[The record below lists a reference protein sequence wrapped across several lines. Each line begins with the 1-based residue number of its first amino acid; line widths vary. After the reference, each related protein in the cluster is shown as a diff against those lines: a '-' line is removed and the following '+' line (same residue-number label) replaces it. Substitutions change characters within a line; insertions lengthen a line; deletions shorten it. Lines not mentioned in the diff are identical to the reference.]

1 MSKVEIEIG
10 DRILS
15 IETGNLARQADGSAL
30 VRYGDTI
37 VLTTATYK
45 KEKKNTFQD
54 FLPLTVDYRELAYAA
69 GKIPGGFFK
78 REGKPRDKEIIVS
91 RLIDRSIRPLFPKT
105 FNQDVQV
112 ISFLLS
118 FDQENEGDILGIIGA
133 STSLLLSEIPFS
145 QPIAAVRIGKIDNK
159 YIVNPTLKELEVSTL
174 DLVVSATKNAPVML
188 EGDGKEVQPEDII
201 EAIEI
206 AMGEIRKIIDAQ
218 ERLIIDVSK
227 LEVPEKLLPEEF
239 IKEVKEIIEEKTI
252 QAYQIVDK
260 KERQESLRKIREE
273 AFNLLKDKYPD
284 CENQIQYVIE
294 ECAREY
300 VRKLILKEHRRI
312 DGRTPDEIRP
322 LSCAVSVLPRTHG
335 SAIFTRGQT
344 QCLAVVTLGTKSDEQ
359 IVDDLEGEGTKRFML
374 HYNFPPFSTGE
385 IKPLRAPTRREI
397 GHGYLAERAFKYL
410 LPSEEEF
417 PYTIRVVSDILESN
431 GSSSMATVC
440 GATLSLMDAGVP
452 LKKAVAGI
460 AMGLVKEDND
470 YVILTDITG
479 TEDHYGDMDFKLAGT
494 KDGITAIQLDLK
506 IQGVSLEILKE
517 AIEKARV
524 AHRKILEL
532 MAKSIDQPRKC
543 LSTFAPRV
551 FAFQIPKDKIG
562 AVIGTG
568 GKVIRKIIDET
579 NTEIFIEDD
588 GKITISGPNEEA
600 IEKAKS
606 RILAIVEDVEVGK
619 VYLGEVKRIVPFGV
633 FIEIAPGKEGL
644 CHISQWANYRVK
656 NLTSEVKVGDKVFVR
671 VIAIDEMGRIQLS
684 RKAVGITTNDTKRKN

>member
-1 MSKVEIEIG
+1 MSKVEIEVG
-10 DRILS
+10 KRLLS
-15 IETGNLARQADGSAL
+15 IETGNLARQADGSVL
-30 VRYGDTI
+30 VRYGDTV
-37 VLTTATYK
+37 VLTTVTYK
-45 KEKKNTFQD
+45 KEKNNTFQD

-78 REGKPRDKEIIVS
+78 REGKPRDKEILVS
-91 RLIDRSIRPLFPKT
+91 RLIDRSIRPLFPKG
-105 FNQDVQV
+105 FNQEIQV

-118 FDQENEGDILGIIGA
+118 FDQENEGDVLGIIGA
-133 STSLLLSEIPFS
+133 SASLCLSEVPFLE
-145 QPIAAVRIGKIDNK
+145 PIGAVRIGKIERK
-159 YIVNPTLKELEVSTL
+159 YVVNPTIKELEISTM
-174 DLVVSATKNAPVML
+174 DLVISATRNTPVML
-188 EGDGKEVQPEDII
+188 EGDGKEVSPQEII

-206 AMGEIRKIIDAQ
+206 AMEEIKKIIDAQ
-218 ERLIIDVSK
+218 ERLISSHITK
-227 LEVPEKLLPEEF
+227 LEVSERLVPEEF
-239 IKEVKEIIEEKTI
+239 EKEVISLIKEKVI

-260 KERQESLRKIREE
+260 KERQENLRKIREE
-273 AFNLLKDKYPD
+273 VFELLKEKYPD

-294 ECAREY
+294 EIARRYMRELIIKD
-300 VRKLILKEHRRI
+300 RKRI
-312 DGRTPDEIRP
+312 DGRAPDEIRP

-359 IVDDLEGEGTKRFML
+359 IIDDLEGEETKRFML

-385 IKPLRAPTRREI
+385 VRPLRAPTRREI
-397 GHGYLAERAFKYL
+397 GHGFLAERAFKYL
-410 LPSEEEF
+410 LPTEEEF

-440 GATLSLMDAGVP
+440 GASLSLMDAGVP

-479 TEDHYGDMDFKLAGT
+479 TEDHYGDMDFKIAGT

-506 IQGVSLEILKE
+506 IQGVPLEILKE
-517 AIEKARV
+517 AMEKARV
-524 AHRKILEL
+524 AHKKILEL

-543 LSTFAPRV
+543 LSSFAPRV

-588 GKITISGPNEEA
+588 GKITISGPTEEA

-606 RILAIVEDVEVGK
+606 RIMAIVEDVEVGK
-619 VYLGEVKRIVPFGV
+619 VYLGEVKRIAPFGV

-656 NLTSEVKVGDKVFVR
+656 NLSNEVKIGDKVFVR

-684 RKAVGITTNDTKRKN
+684 RKAVGVNDTKRKN

>member
-1 MSKVEIEIG
+1 MNKIELEIG
-10 DRILS
+10 KRILS
-15 IETGNLARQADGSAL
+15 IETGSLARQADGSFL

-37 VLTTATYK
+37 VLTTVTYK
-45 KEKKNTFQD
+45 KEKNTTFQD

-78 REGKPRDKEIIVS
+78 REGKPRDKEILVS
-91 RLIDRSIRPLFPKT
+91 RLIDRSIRPLFPKN
-105 FNQDVQV
+105 FNQETQV

-118 FDQENEGDILGIIGA
+118 FDHENEGDILGIIGA
-133 STSLLLSEIPFS
+133 SACLFSSEIPFS
-145 QPIAAVRIGKIDNK
+145 QPIGAVRIGKIGNK
-159 YIVNPTLKELEVSTL
+159 YIINPTIKELETSSL
-174 DLVVSATKNAPVML
+174 DLVVSATKDSPVML
-188 EGDGKEVQPEDII
+188 EGDGKEIQPEEII

-206 AMGEIRKIIDAQ
+206 AMTEIRKIIEAQ
-218 ERLIIDVSK
+218 ERLIIDVNK
-227 LEVPEKLLPEEF
+227 LEVPEKIVPEDF
-239 IKEVKEIIEEKTI
+239 VKEVRGLIEEKVI
-252 QAYQIVDK
+252 QAYQIIER
-260 KERQESLRKIREE
+260 KERQENLRKIREE
-273 AFNLLKDKYPD
+273 TFSLLKDKYPN
-284 CENQIQYVIE
+284 CESQIQYVIE
-294 ECAREY
+294 EIAREY
-300 VRKLILKEHRRI
+300 VRRRIIKERKRI
-312 DGRTPDEIRP
+312 DGRTPNEIRP

-335 SAIFTRGQT
+335 SALFTRGQT

-359 IVDDLEGEGTKRFML
+359 IIDGLEGEGTKRFML

-397 GHGYLAERAFKYL
+397 GHGFLAERAFKYL

-452 LKKAVAGI
+452 LKKGVAGI
-460 AMGLVKEDND
+460 AMGLVKENDD

-479 TEDHYGDMDFKLAGT
+479 AEDRYGDMDFKIAGT

-506 IQGVSLEILKE
+506 IQGVPLKILKE
-517 AIEKARV
+517 AIDNARI
-524 AHRKILEL
+524 AHREILEL
-532 MAKSIDQPRKC
+532 MAKSIDQPRK
-543 LSTFAPRV
+543 SISSFAPRV

-562 AVIGTG
+562 AVIGSG

-600 IEKAKS
+600 IEKAKF
-606 RILAIVEDVEVGK
+606 RIMAIVEDVEVGK
-619 VYLGEVKRIVPFGV
+619 VYLGEIKRIAPFGV

-656 NLTSEVKVGDKVFVR
+656 NLASEAKVGDKIFVR

-684 RKAVGITTNDTKRKN
+684 KRAVGTIDDTKRKG

>member
-10 DRILS
+10 KKLLS
-15 IETGNLARQADGSAL
+15 IETGNLARQADGSVL
-30 VRYGDTI
+30 VRYGDTV
-37 VLTTATYK
+37 VLTTVTYK
-45 KEKKNTFQD
+45 KEKNTTFQD

-78 REGKPRDKEIIVS
+78 REGKPRDKEILVS
-91 RLIDRSIRPLFPKT
+91 RLIDRSIRPLFPKG
-105 FNQDVQV
+105 FNQEIQV

-133 STSLLLSEIPFS
+133 SASLCLSEIPFLE
-145 QPIAAVRIGKIDNK
+145 PIGAVRIGKIEGK
-159 YIVNPTLKELEVSTL
+159 YVVNPTIKELEISTL
-174 DLVVSATKNAPVML
+174 DLVVSGTKNTPVML
-188 EGDGKEVQPEDII
+188 EGDGKEVSPQEII

-206 AMGEIRKIIDAQ
+206 AMAEIKKIIDAQ
-218 ERLIIDVSK
+218 ERLVSSHISK
-227 LEVPEKLLPEEF
+227 LEIPERLVPEELEKEISSL
-239 IKEVKEIIEEKTI
+239 IKEKVI

-260 KERQESLRKIREE
+260 KERQENLRKIREE
-273 AFNLLKDKYPD
+273 AFELLKEKYPD
-284 CENQIQYVIE
+284 CENQIQYVME
-294 ECAREY
+294 EIARKYMRELIIKE
-300 VRKLILKEHRRI
+300 RKRF

-335 SAIFTRGQT
+335 SALFTRGQT

-359 IVDDLEGEGTKRFML
+359 IIDDLEGEETKRFML

-385 IKPLRAPTRREI
+385 VRPLRAPTRREI
-397 GHGYLAERAFKYL
+397 GHGFLAERAFKYL
-410 LPSEEEF
+410 LPTEEEF

-440 GATLSLMDAGVP
+440 GASLSLMDAGVP

-460 AMGLVKEDND
+460 AMGLIKEDND

-479 TEDHYGDMDFKLAGT
+479 TEDHYGDMDFKIAGT

-506 IQGVSLEILKE
+506 IQGVPLEILKE
-517 AIEKARV
+517 AMEKARV
-524 AHRKILEL
+524 AHKKILEL

-543 LSTFAPRV
+543 LSSFAPRV

-579 NTEIFIEDD
+579 DTEIFIEDD
-588 GKITISGPNEEA
+588 GKITISGPTEEA

-606 RILAIVEDVEVGK
+606 RIMAIVEDVEVGK
-619 VYLGEVKRIVPFGV
+619 VYLGEVKRIAPFGV

-644 CHISQWANYRVK
+644 CHISQWADYRVK
-656 NLTSEVKVGDKVFVR
+656 NLSNEVKIGDKVFVR

-684 RKAVGITTNDTKRKN
+684 RKAVGVNDTKRKN

>member
-1 MSKVEIEIG
+1 MSHTEAKIG

-15 IETGNLARQADGSAL
+15 IETGSLARQADGSVL
-30 VRYGDTI
+30 IRYGDTI
-37 VLTTATYK
+37 VLTTVTYK
-45 KEKKNTFQD
+45 KEKNITFQD

-78 REGKPRDKEIIVS
+78 REGKPRDKEILVS
-91 RLIDRSIRPLFPKT
+91 RLIDRSIRPLFPKG
-105 FNQDVQV
+105 FNQDIQI

-133 STSLLLSEIPFS
+133 SACLLLSEIPFS

-159 YIVNPTLKELEVSTL
+159 YIINPTIKELEVSTL
-174 DLVVSATKNAPVML
+174 DLVVSATKETPVML
-188 EGDGKEVQPEDII
+188 EGDGREVQPQEII

-206 AMGEIRKIIDAQ
+206 AMEEIRKIIEAE
-218 ERLIIDVSK
+218 ERLTIGITK
-227 LEVPEKLLPEEF
+227 LEIPEKLVPEDFE
-239 IKEVKEIIEEKTI
+239 KEVKELIEEKVI
-252 QAYQIVDK
+252 QAYQILDR
-260 KERQESLRKIREE
+260 KERQENLRKIREE
-273 AFNLLKDKYPD
+273 TFNLLKEKYPD
-284 CENQIQYVIE
+284 CEGQIQYIIE
-294 ECAREY
+294 EIARKYMRE
-300 VRKLILKEHRRI
+300 LIINKQKRI

-322 LSCAVSVLPRTHG
+322 LSCAVSILPRTHG
-335 SAIFTRGQT
+335 SALFTRGQT

-385 IKPLRAPTRREI
+385 IRSLRAPTRREI
-397 GHGYLAERAFKYL
+397 GHGFLAERAFKHL

-460 AMGLVKEDND
+460 AMGLVKENDD

-479 TEDHYGDMDFKLAGT
+479 TEDHYGDMDFKIAGT
-494 KDGITAIQLDLK
+494 KDGITAVQLDLK
-506 IQGVSLEILKE
+506 IQGVSLKILRE
-517 AIEKARV
+517 TIDKAQL
-524 AHRKILEL
+524 AHKKILEL

-543 LSTFAPRV
+543 LSSFAPRV

-579 NTEIFIEDD
+579 TTEIFIEDD
-588 GKITISGPNEEA
+588 GKIIISGPNEEA

-606 RILAIVEDVEVGK
+606 RILAIVEDIEVGK
-619 VYLGEVKRIVPFGV
+619 VYLGEVKKIAPFGV

-644 CHISQWANYRVK
+644 CHISQWADYRVK
-656 NLTSEVKVGDKVFVR
+656 NLANEVKVGDKILVR

-684 RKAVGITTNDTKRKN
+684 RKTVGKDDTKRKS

>member
-1 MSKVEIEIG
+1 MSKVEIEVG
-10 DRILS
+10 KRLLS
-15 IETGNLARQADGSAL
+15 IETGNLARQADGSVL
-30 VRYGDTI
+30 VRYGDTV
-37 VLTTATYK
+37 VLTTVTYK
-45 KEKKNTFQD
+45 KEKNNTFQD

-78 REGKPRDKEIIVS
+78 REGKPRDKEILVS
-91 RLIDRSIRPLFPKT
+91 RLIDRSIRPLFPKG
-105 FNQDVQV
+105 FNQEIQI

-118 FDQENEGDILGIIGA
+118 FDQENEGDVLGIIGA
-133 STSLLLSEIPFS
+133 SASLCLSEVPFLE
-145 QPIAAVRIGKIDNK
+145 PIGAVRIGKIEGK
-159 YIVNPTLKELEVSTL
+159 YVVNPTIKELEISTM
-174 DLVVSATKNAPVML
+174 DLVVSATRNTPVML
-188 EGDGKEVQPEDII
+188 EGDGKEVSPQEIM

-206 AMGEIRKIIDAQ
+206 AMEEIKKIIDAQ
-218 ERLIIDVSK
+218 ERLISSHITK
-227 LEVPEKLLPEEF
+227 LEIPERLVPEEF
-239 IKEVKEIIEEKTI
+239 EKEVTSLIKEKVI

-260 KERQESLRKIREE
+260 KERQENLRKIREE
-273 AFNLLKDKYPD
+273 VFELLKEKYPD

-294 ECAREY
+294 EIARRYMRE
-300 VRKLILKEHRRI
+300 LIIKDHKRI
-312 DGRTPDEIRP
+312 DGRAPDEIRP

-359 IVDDLEGEGTKRFML
+359 IIDDLEGEETKRFML

-385 IKPLRAPTRREI
+385 VRPLKAPSRREI
-397 GHGYLAERAFKYL
+397 GHGFLAERAFKYL
-410 LPSEEEF
+410 LPTEEEF

-440 GATLSLMDAGVP
+440 GASLSLMDAGVP

-479 TEDHYGDMDFKLAGT
+479 TEDHYGDMDFKIAGT

-506 IQGVSLEILKE
+506 IQGIPLEILKE
-517 AIEKARV
+517 AMEKARV
-524 AHRKILEL
+524 AHKKILEL

-543 LSTFAPRV
+543 LSSFAPRV

-588 GKITISGPNEEA
+588 GKITISGPTEEA

-606 RILAIVEDVEVGK
+606 RIMAIVEDVEVGK
-619 VYLGEVKRIVPFGV
+619 VYLGEVKRIAPFGV

-656 NLTSEVKVGDKVFVR
+656 NLSNEVKIGDKVFVR

-684 RKAVGITTNDTKRKN
+684 RKAVGVNDTKRKN

>member
-10 DRILS
+10 KKLLS
-15 IETGNLARQADGSAL
+15 IETGNLARQADGSVL
-30 VRYGDTI
+30 VRYGDTV
-37 VLTTATYK
+37 VLTTVTYK
-45 KEKKNTFQD
+45 KEKNTTFQD

-78 REGKPRDKEIIVS
+78 REGKPRDKEILVS
-91 RLIDRSIRPLFPKT
+91 RLIDRSIRPLFPKG
-105 FNQDVQV
+105 FNQEIQV

-133 STSLLLSEIPFS
+133 SASLCLSEIPFLE
-145 QPIAAVRIGKIDNK
+145 PIGAVRIGKIEGK
-159 YIVNPTLKELEVSTL
+159 YVVNPTIKELEISTL
-174 DLVVSATKNAPVML
+174 DLVVSGTKNTPVML
-188 EGDGKEVQPEDII
+188 EGDGKEVSPQEII

-206 AMGEIRKIIDAQ
+206 AMAEIKKIIDAQ
-218 ERLIIDVSK
+218 ERLVSSHVSK
-227 LEVPEKLLPEEF
+227 LEIPERLVPEELEKEISSL
-239 IKEVKEIIEEKTI
+239 IKEKVI

-260 KERQESLRKIREE
+260 KERQENLRKIREE
-273 AFNLLKDKYPD
+273 AFELLKEKYPD
-284 CENQIQYVIE
+284 CENQIQYVME
-294 ECAREY
+294 EIARKYMRELIIKE
-300 VRKLILKEHRRI
+300 RKRF

-335 SAIFTRGQT
+335 SALFTRGQT

-359 IVDDLEGEGTKRFML
+359 IIDDLEGEETKRFML

-385 IKPLRAPTRREI
+385 VRPLRAPTRREI
-397 GHGYLAERAFKYL
+397 GHGFLAERAFKYL
-410 LPSEEEF
+410 LPTEEEF

-440 GATLSLMDAGVP
+440 GASLSLMDAGVP

-460 AMGLVKEDND
+460 AMGLIKEDND

-479 TEDHYGDMDFKLAGT
+479 TEDHYGDMDFKIAGT

-506 IQGVSLEILKE
+506 IQGVPLEILKE
-517 AIEKARV
+517 AMEKARV
-524 AHRKILEL
+524 AHKKILEL

-543 LSTFAPRV
+543 LSSFAPRV

-579 NTEIFIEDD
+579 DTEIFIEDD
-588 GKITISGPNEEA
+588 GKITISGPTEEA

-606 RILAIVEDVEVGK
+606 RIMAIVEDVEVGK
-619 VYLGEVKRIVPFGV
+619 VYLGEVKRIAPFGV

-644 CHISQWANYRVK
+644 CHISQWADYRVK
-656 NLTSEVKVGDKVFVR
+656 NLSNEVKIGDKVFVR

-684 RKAVGITTNDTKRKN
+684 RKAVGVNDTKRKN

>member
-10 DRILS
+10 KKLLS
-15 IETGNLARQADGSAL
+15 IETGNLARQADGSVL
-30 VRYGDTI
+30 VRYGDTV
-37 VLTTATYK
+37 VLTTVTYK
-45 KEKKNTFQD
+45 KEKNTTFQD

-78 REGKPRDKEIIVS
+78 REGKPRDKEILVS
-91 RLIDRSIRPLFPKT
+91 RLIDRSIRPLFPKG
-105 FNQDVQV
+105 FNQEIQV

-133 STSLLLSEIPFS
+133 SASLCLSEIPFLE
-145 QPIAAVRIGKIDNK
+145 PIGAVRIGKIEGK
-159 YIVNPTLKELEVSTL
+159 YVVNPTIKELETSTL
-174 DLVVSATKNAPVML
+174 DLVVSGTKNTPVML
-188 EGDGKEVQPEDII
+188 EGDGKEVSPQEII

-206 AMGEIRKIIDAQ
+206 AMAEIKKIIDAQ
-218 ERLIIDVSK
+218 ERLVSSHISK
-227 LEVPEKLLPEEF
+227 LEIPERLVPEELEKEISSL
-239 IKEVKEIIEEKTI
+239 IKEKVI

-260 KERQESLRKIREE
+260 KERQENLRKIREE
-273 AFNLLKDKYPD
+273 AFELLKEKYPD
-284 CENQIQYVIE
+284 CENQIQYVME
-294 ECAREY
+294 EIAREY
-300 VRKLILKEHRRI
+300 MRELIIKERKRF

-335 SAIFTRGQT
+335 SALFTRGQT

-359 IVDDLEGEGTKRFML
+359 IIDDLEGEETKRFML

-385 IKPLRAPTRREI
+385 VRPLRAPTRREI
-397 GHGYLAERAFKYL
+397 GHGFLAERAFKYL
-410 LPSEEEF
+410 LPTEEEF

-440 GATLSLMDAGVP
+440 GASLSLMDAGVP

-460 AMGLVKEDND
+460 AMGLIKEDND

-479 TEDHYGDMDFKLAGT
+479 TEDHYGDMDFKIAGT

-506 IQGVSLEILKE
+506 IQGVPLEILKE
-517 AIEKARV
+517 AMEKARV
-524 AHRKILEL
+524 AHKKILEL

-543 LSTFAPRV
+543 LSSFAPRV

-579 NTEIFIEDD
+579 DTEIFIEDD
-588 GKITISGPNEEA
+588 GKITISGPTEEA

-606 RILAIVEDVEVGK
+606 RIMAIVEDVEVGK
-619 VYLGEVKRIVPFGV
+619 VYLGEVKRIAPFGV

-644 CHISQWANYRVK
+644 CHISQWADYRVK
-656 NLTSEVKVGDKVFVR
+656 NLSNEVKIGDKVFVR

-684 RKAVGITTNDTKRKN
+684 RKAVGVNDTKRKN

>member
-1 MSKVEIEIG
+1 MNHIEVEIG
-10 DRILS
+10 NRILS
-15 IETGNLARQADGSAL
+15 IETGSLARQADGSVL
-30 VRYGDTI
+30 IRYGDTV
-37 VLTTATYK
+37 VLTTVTYK
-45 KEKKNTFQD
+45 KEKNLTFQD

-78 REGKPRDKEIIVS
+78 REGKPRDKEILVS
-91 RLIDRSIRPLFPKT
+91 RLIDRSIRPLFPKG
-105 FNQDVQV
+105 FNQEIQI

-133 STSLLLSEIPFS
+133 SASLLLSEIPFS

-159 YIVNPTLKELEVSTL
+159 YIINPTIKELEFSTL
-174 DLVVSATKNAPVML
+174 DLVISATKDTPVML
-188 EGDGKEVQPEDII
+188 EGDGKEVQPKEII
-201 EAIEI
+201 EAIEV
-206 AMGEIRKIIDAQ
+206 AMEEIRKIIEAE
-218 ERLIIDVSK
+218 ERISINVTK
-227 LEVPEKLLPEEF
+227 LELPEELIPEDF
-239 IKEVKEIIEEKTI
+239 EKEVRGMIEEKVI
-252 QAYQIVDK
+252 QAYQILDR
-260 KERQESLRKIREE
+260 KERQENLRKIREE
-273 AFNLLKDKYPD
+273 TFNLLKDKYPD

-294 ECAREY
+294 EVARKYMRE
-300 VRKLILKEHRRI
+300 LIITKQKRL
-312 DGRTPDEIRP
+312 DGRTPDEIRS

-335 SAIFTRGQT
+335 SALFTRGQT
-344 QCLAVVTLGTKSDEQ
+344 QCLTVVTLGTKSDEQ
-359 IVDDLEGEGTKRFML
+359 IVDDLEGEATKRFML

-385 IKPLRAPTRREI
+385 IRSLRAPTRREI
-397 GHGYLAERAFKYL
+397 GHGFLAERAFKYL
-410 LPSEEEF
+410 LPNEEEF

-440 GATLSLMDAGVP
+440 GASLSLMDAGVP

-460 AMGLVKEDND
+460 AMGLVKENDN

-479 TEDHYGDMDFKLAGT
+479 TEDHYGDMDFKIAGT

-506 IQGVSLEILKE
+506 IQGIPLKILRE
-517 AIEKARV
+517 AMDKAQI
-524 AHRKILEL
+524 AHKKILEL

-543 LSTFAPRV
+543 LSSFAPRV

-579 NTEIFIEDD
+579 STEIFIEDD
-588 GKITISGPNEEA
+588 GKIIISGPNEEA

-619 VYLGEVKRIVPFGV
+619 VYLGEVKKIAPFGV
-633 FIEIAPGKEGL
+633 FVEIAPGKEGL
-644 CHISQWANYRVK
+644 CHISQWADYRVK
-656 NLTSEVKVGDKVFVR
+656 NLASEVKVGDKILVR

-684 RKAVGITTNDTKRKN
+684 KKAVGKNDTKRKS

>member
-10 DRILS
+10 KKLLS
-15 IETGNLARQADGSAL
+15 IETGNLARQADGSVL
-30 VRYGDTI
+30 VRYGDTV
-37 VLTTATYK
+37 VLTTVTYK
-45 KEKKNTFQD
+45 KEKNTTFQD

-78 REGKPRDKEIIVS
+78 REGKPRDKEILVS
-91 RLIDRSIRPLFPKT
+91 RLIDRSIRPLFPKG
-105 FNQDVQV
+105 FNQEIQV

-133 STSLLLSEIPFS
+133 SASLCLSEIPFLE
-145 QPIAAVRIGKIDNK
+145 PIGAVRIGKIEGK
-159 YIVNPTLKELEVSTL
+159 YVVNPTIKELEISTL
-174 DLVVSATKNAPVML
+174 DLVVSGTKNTPVML
-188 EGDGKEVQPEDII
+188 EGDGKEVSPQEII

-206 AMGEIRKIIDAQ
+206 AMGEIKKIIDAQ
-218 ERLIIDVSK
+218 ERLVSSHVSK
-227 LEVPEKLLPEEF
+227 LEIPERLVPEELEKEISSL
-239 IKEVKEIIEEKTI
+239 IKEKVI

-260 KERQESLRKIREE
+260 KERQENLRKIREE
-273 AFNLLKDKYPD
+273 AFELLKEKYPD
-284 CENQIQYVIE
+284 CENQIQYVME
-294 ECAREY
+294 EIARKYMRELIIKE
-300 VRKLILKEHRRI
+300 RKRF

-335 SAIFTRGQT
+335 SALFTRGQT

-359 IVDDLEGEGTKRFML
+359 IIDDLEGEETKRFML

-385 IKPLRAPTRREI
+385 VRPLRAPTRREI
-397 GHGYLAERAFKYL
+397 GHGFLAERAFKYL
-410 LPSEEEF
+410 LPTEEEF

-440 GATLSLMDAGVP
+440 GASLSLMDAGVP

-460 AMGLVKEDND
+460 AMGLIKEDND

-479 TEDHYGDMDFKLAGT
+479 TEDHYGDMDFKIAGT

-506 IQGVSLEILKE
+506 IQGVPLEILKE
-517 AIEKARV
+517 AMEKARV
-524 AHRKILEL
+524 AHKKILEL

-543 LSTFAPRV
+543 LSSFAPRV

-579 NTEIFIEDD
+579 DTEIFIEDD
-588 GKITISGPNEEA
+588 GKITISGPTEEA

-606 RILAIVEDVEVGK
+606 RIMAIVEDVEVGK
-619 VYLGEVKRIVPFGV
+619 VYLGEVKRIAPFGV

-644 CHISQWANYRVK
+644 CHISQWADYRVK
-656 NLTSEVKVGDKVFVR
+656 NLSNEVKIGDKVFVR

-684 RKAVGITTNDTKRKN
+684 RKAVGVNDTKRKN

>member
-10 DRILS
+10 KKLLS
-15 IETGNLARQADGSAL
+15 IETGNLARQADGSVL
-30 VRYGDTI
+30 VRYGDTV
-37 VLTTATYK
+37 VLTTVTYK
-45 KEKKNTFQD
+45 KEKNTTFQD

-78 REGKPRDKEIIVS
+78 REGKPRDKEILVS
-91 RLIDRSIRPLFPKT
+91 RLIDRSIRPLFPKG
-105 FNQDVQV
+105 FNQEIQV

-133 STSLLLSEIPFS
+133 SASLCLSEIPFLE
-145 QPIAAVRIGKIDNK
+145 PIGAVRIGKIEGK
-159 YIVNPTLKELEVSTL
+159 YVVNPTIKELETSTL
-174 DLVVSATKNAPVML
+174 DLVVSGTKNTPVML
-188 EGDGKEVQPEDII
+188 EGDGKEVSPQEII

-206 AMGEIRKIIDAQ
+206 AMAEIKKIIDAQ
-218 ERLIIDVSK
+218 ERLVSSHISK
-227 LEVPEKLLPEEF
+227 LEIPERLVPEELEKEISSL
-239 IKEVKEIIEEKTI
+239 IKEKVI

-260 KERQESLRKIREE
+260 KERQENLRKIREE
-273 AFNLLKDKYPD
+273 AFELLKEKYPD
-284 CENQIQYVIE
+284 CENQIQYVME
-294 ECAREY
+294 EIARKYMRELIIKE
-300 VRKLILKEHRRI
+300 RKRF

-335 SAIFTRGQT
+335 SALFTRGQT

-359 IVDDLEGEGTKRFML
+359 IIDDLEGEETKRFML

-385 IKPLRAPTRREI
+385 VRPLRAPTRREI
-397 GHGYLAERAFKYL
+397 GHGFLAERAFKYL
-410 LPSEEEF
+410 LPTEEEF

-440 GATLSLMDAGVP
+440 GASLSLMDAGVP

-460 AMGLVKEDND
+460 AMGLIKEDND

-479 TEDHYGDMDFKLAGT
+479 TEDHYGDMDFKIAGT

-506 IQGVSLEILKE
+506 IQGVPLEILKE
-517 AIEKARV
+517 AMEKARV
-524 AHRKILEL
+524 AHKKILEL

-543 LSTFAPRV
+543 LSSFAPRV

-579 NTEIFIEDD
+579 DTEIFIEDD
-588 GKITISGPNEEA
+588 GKITISGPTEEA

-606 RILAIVEDVEVGK
+606 RIMAIVEDVEVGK
-619 VYLGEVKRIVPFGV
+619 VYLGEVKRIAPFGV

-644 CHISQWANYRVK
+644 CHISQWADYRVK
-656 NLTSEVKVGDKVFVR
+656 NLSNEVKIGDKVFVR

-684 RKAVGITTNDTKRKN
+684 RKAVGVNDTKRKN

>member
-1 MSKVEIEIG
+1 MNKIELEIG
-10 DRILS
+10 KRILS
-15 IETGNLARQADGSAL
+15 IETGSLARQADGSFL

-37 VLTTATYK
+37 VLTTVTYK
-45 KEKKNTFQD
+45 KEKNTTFQD

-78 REGKPRDKEIIVS
+78 REGKPRDKEILVS
-91 RLIDRSIRPLFPKT
+91 RLIDRSIRPLFPKN
-105 FNQDVQV
+105 FNQETQV

-118 FDQENEGDILGIIGA
+118 FDHENEGDILGIIGA
-133 STSLLLSEIPFS
+133 SACLFSSEIPFS
-145 QPIAAVRIGKIDNK
+145 QPIGAVRIGKIGNK
-159 YIVNPTLKELEVSTL
+159 YIINPTIKELETSSL
-174 DLVVSATKNAPVML
+174 DLVVSATKDSPVML
-188 EGDGKEVQPEDII
+188 EGDGKEIQPEEII

-206 AMGEIRKIIDAQ
+206 AMTEIRKIIEAQ
-218 ERLIIDVSK
+218 ERLIIDVNK
-227 LEVPEKLLPEEF
+227 LEVPEKIVPEDF
-239 IKEVKEIIEEKTI
+239 VKEVRGLIEEKVI
-252 QAYQIVDK
+252 QAYQIIER
-260 KERQESLRKIREE
+260 KERQENLRKIREE
-273 AFNLLKDKYPD
+273 TFSLLKDKYPD
-284 CENQIQYVIE
+284 CESQIQYVIE
-294 ECAREY
+294 EIAREY
-300 VRKLILKEHRRI
+300 VRRRIIKERKRI
-312 DGRTPDEIRP
+312 DGRTPNEIRP

-335 SAIFTRGQT
+335 SALFTRGQT

-359 IVDDLEGEGTKRFML
+359 IIDGLEGEGTKRFML

-397 GHGYLAERAFKYL
+397 GHGFLAERAFKYL

-452 LKKAVAGI
+452 LKKGVAGI
-460 AMGLVKEDND
+460 AMGLVKENDD

-479 TEDHYGDMDFKLAGT
+479 AEDRYGDMDFKIAGT

-506 IQGVSLEILKE
+506 IQGVPLKILKE
-517 AIEKARV
+517 AIDNARI
-524 AHRKILEL
+524 AHREILEL
-532 MAKSIDQPRKC
+532 MAKSIDQPRK
-543 LSTFAPRV
+543 SISSFAPRV

-562 AVIGTG
+562 AVIGSG

-600 IEKAKS
+600 IEKAKF
-606 RILAIVEDVEVGK
+606 RIMAIVEDVEVGK
-619 VYLGEVKRIVPFGV
+619 VYLGEIKRIAPFGV

-656 NLTSEVKVGDKVFVR
+656 NLASEAKVGDKIFVR

-684 RKAVGITTNDTKRKN
+684 KRAVGTIDDTKRKG

>member
-1 MSKVEIEIG
+1 MNKVEVNIG
-10 DRILS
+10 NRKLS
-15 IETGNLARQADGSAL
+15 IESGNLARQADGSTL

-37 VLTTATYK
+37 VLTTVTYK
-45 KEKKNTFQD
+45 KEKKDTFQD
-54 FLPLTVDYRELAYAA
+54 FLPLIVDYRELAYAA

-78 REGKPRDKEIIVS
+78 REGKPRDKEILVS
-91 RLIDRSIRPLFPKT
+91 RLIDRSIRPLFPKG

-112 ISFLLS
+112 VSLLLS
-118 FDQENEGDILGIIGA
+118 FDQENEGDLLGIIGA

-145 QPIAAVRIGKIDNK
+145 QPVAAVRIGKINNK
-159 YIVNPTLKELEVSTL
+159 YVVNPTIKELELSTL
-174 DLVVSATKNAPVML
+174 DLVVSATKETPVML
-188 EGDGKEVQPEDII
+188 EGDGKEVQPYEII

-206 AMGEIRKIIDAQ
+206 AMEEIRKIIEAQ
-218 ERLIIDVSK
+218 ERLAIDVNK
-227 LEVPEKLLPEEF
+227 LEVPEKLISEDF
-239 IKEVKEIIEEKTI
+239 AKEVRELIEEKVI

-260 KERQESLRKIREE
+260 KERQENLRKILEE
-273 AFNLLKDKYPD
+273 TFNLLKDKYPN
-284 CENQIQYVIE
+284 CESQIQYVIE
-294 ECAREY
+294 EIAREY
-300 VRKLILKEHRRI
+300 VRRLIIKERKRI
-312 DGRTPDEIRP
+312 DGRTPEEIRP

-335 SAIFTRGQT
+335 SALFTRGQT
-344 QCLAVVTLGTKSDEQ
+344 QCLVVVTLGTKSDEL
-359 IVDDLEGEGTKRFML
+359 IIDDLEGEGTKRFML

-385 IKPLRAPTRREI
+385 VKPLRAPTRREI
-397 GHGYLAERAFKYL
+397 GHGFLAERAFKYL

-460 AMGLVKEDND
+460 AMGLVKEGEN

-479 TEDHYGDMDFKLAGT
+479 TEDHYGDMDFKIAGT

-506 IQGVSLEILKE
+506 IQGVPIKILEE
-517 AIEKARV
+517 AINKARI
-524 AHRKILEL
+524 AHKEILEL
-532 MAKSIDQPRKC
+532 MAKSIDQPRK
-543 LSTFAPRV
+543 SISSFAPRV

-606 RILAIVEDVEVGK
+606 RIMAIVEDVEVGK
-619 VYLGEVKRIVPFGV
+619 VYLGEIKRIAPFGV
-633 FIEIAPGKEGL
+633 FVEIAPGKEGL

-656 NLTSEVKVGDKVFVR
+656 NLASEAKVGDKIFVR

-684 RKAVGITTNDTKRKN
+684 KKAVGVIDDTKRKN